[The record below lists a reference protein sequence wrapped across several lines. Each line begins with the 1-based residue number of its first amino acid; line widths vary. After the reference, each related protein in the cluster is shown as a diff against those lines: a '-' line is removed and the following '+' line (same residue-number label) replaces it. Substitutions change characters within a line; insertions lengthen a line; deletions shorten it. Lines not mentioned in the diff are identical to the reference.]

1 MKLRNRDAVH
11 DDLRIYDGIISGTP
25 LKTCGENVR
34 VANGMLTLGVRIT
47 QRDSSHEKHAFAM
60 SSTLLHM
67 HGFLYPETTIQPCS
81 VGGGSTVLGSGV
93 ETCQPV
99 GLQKSNIW

>member
-11 DDLRIYDGIISGTP
+11 DDLKTYDGIISGMP

-34 VANGMLTLGVRIT
+34 AANGMLALGVRIT
-47 QRDSSHEKHAFAM
+47 QRDSSHETHAFAM

-67 HGFLYPETTIQPCS
+67 HGFLYPETIIQSCS
-81 VGGGSTVLGSGV
+81 VGGGSTELGSGV
-93 ETCQPV
+93 QTCQPV
-99 GLQKSNIW
+99 GLQKSDI